1 MHFQFSLSFVYYY
14 YLFVIFPVQQF
25 SSFNL
30 YNFADC
36 MENNLHISH
45 IWVLLDWILEFS
57 ILKCH
62 FKMYHEQIQF
72 CSLFF
77 FDIFVFTCL
86 SIYQWNWLMAATDF
100 KIIISYKKWKIEKKD
115 KQTKNRMSCWENWK
129 CEQKKKWMWQQQAL
143 DLHSCCICICMHI
156 PYSISILI
164 VWVKFLVAK
173 SFPCDSFAL
182 ICCY

>member
-129 CEQKKKWMWQQQAL
+129 CEQKKSECDNSKRLIYIRVVYAFA
-143 DLHSCCICICMHI
+143 CTYHI
-156 PYSISILI
+156 PYPYS
-164 VWVKFLVAK
+164 
-173 SFPCDSFAL
+173 SFGSNFW
-182 ICCY
+182 